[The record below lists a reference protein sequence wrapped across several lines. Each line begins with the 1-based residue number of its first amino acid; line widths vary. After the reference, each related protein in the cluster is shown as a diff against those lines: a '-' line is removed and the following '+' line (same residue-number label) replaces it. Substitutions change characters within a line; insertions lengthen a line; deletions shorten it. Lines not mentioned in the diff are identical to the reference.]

1 MMSTDSAIGEKTGEW
16 EYISSGR
23 NRYRVVSIKD
33 VNPATLDKES
43 AELFSADPK
52 ITLVEVEQL

>member
-1 MMSTDSAIGEKTGEW
+1 
-16 EYISSGR
+16 
-23 NRYRVVSIKD
+23 VSIKD

-43 AELFSADPK
+43 AELLSADPK